1 MLYHALQ
8 TALKPLER
16 NKDIFKN
23 LFTNIN
29 ISVITVSV
37 RVIQLFFLDTDKLTA
52 KYISFTKGYNMFH
65 IDNKSSKAIYE
76 QITEQMKYHVLC
88 GNLKPGDAI
97 PSVRK
102 LALDLNITPGT
113 VAKVYQ
119 ELEREGIIE
128 TIRGKGTFIAEKIEL
143 KPDEGKLSMVKRDLK
158 SAILELKMMGY
169 SKDDVTSLVKNLYKE
184 MEV

>member
-1 MLYHALQ
+1 MLYRALQ
-8 TALKPLER
+8 NELKHRER
-16 NKDIFKN
+16 NNKFEKPIYKYKIKCYN
-23 LFTNIN
+23 C
-29 ISVITVSV
+29 ISTSDTVI
-37 RVIQLFFLDTDKLTA
+37 FLDTDKMTA

-88 GNLKPGDAI
+88 GNLKSGDAI

-143 KPDEGKLSMVKRDLK
+143 KPDEGKLSMVKKDLK